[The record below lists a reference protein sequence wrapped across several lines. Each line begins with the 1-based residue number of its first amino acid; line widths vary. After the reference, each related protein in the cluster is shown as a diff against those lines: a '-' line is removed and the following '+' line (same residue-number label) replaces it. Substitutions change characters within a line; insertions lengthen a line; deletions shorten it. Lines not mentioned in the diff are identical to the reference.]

1 MKHPTYLLLT
11 AIILSAKPAFA
22 EVEFHKDVMPLIEAN
37 CVTCH
42 ARKGVSFSF
51 EDPDETY
58 NFRAAIALSVE
69 NGRMPPWLA
78 EPGHQEYVGD
88 YSLTTDERE
97 LIADW
102 AAAGFPR
109 SESVSVAA
117 ANNEIM
123 SFDADLTIAVLPDG
137 TYLPPQDR
145 TDEYRCF
152 IVDWPYETDKYVTG
166 FMAEPGNTR
175 VAHHLVNHAIGPDA
189 VEIIK
194 ALSDEEEGPGHRC
207 FGGPLPDR
215 IGDDGMKEK
224 IEARFPGG
232 WETLLEDNYWLSHWA
247 PGTYGV
253 EFPEDTGILMVPGSA
268 IVVQMHY
275 YTAFAPGESDSNTVM
290 HFQVADTVRKP
301 SINYPLTNNRWLFG
315 ARNHTMQ
322 ISPGSSATF
331 ETSVGFDHIADYA
344 AEVLMV
350 DPEEVSRVE
359 LQSANVHMHAFGASG
374 IASLLDSDG
383 RKQTL
388 LSIPNWDLAWQ
399 RDFMF
404 TENKVIPR
412 SEFGRSRL
420 IVECTFRNDTEKT
433 VYGGYGSDDEMCFNF
448 SYISLV
454 RRSDE
459 SLDSGDK

>member
-1 MKHPTYLLLT
+1 MKHPTRILLL
-11 AIILSAKPAFA
+11 AILLSARPAFA

-42 ARKGVSFSF
+42 AVDGVSFSF

-58 NFRAAIALSVE
+58 NFRAVIALAVD
-69 NGRMPPWLA
+69 NGSMPPWLA

-88 YSLTTDERE
+88 YSLSADEKA
-97 LIADW
+97 LIAEW
-102 AAAGFPR
+102 AATGYPR
-109 SESVSVAA
+109 SESLSVAA
-117 ANNEIM
+117 AHREFK

-137 TYLPPQDR
+137 SYLPPQDR

-152 IVDWPYETDKYVTG
+152 IVDWPYDTDKYVTG

-189 VEIIK
+189 VEILK
-194 ALSDEEEGPGHRC
+194 ALSEEEEGPGHRC

-215 IGDDGMKEK
+215 IGDDGMKQQ

-232 WETLLEDNYWLSHWA
+232 WEKLVNDNYWLSHWA
-247 PGTYGV
+247 PGMHGL

-268 IVVQMHY
+268 VVVQMHY

-290 HFQVADTVRKP
+290 HFQVADNVTKP

-315 ARNHTMQ
+315 SRNNTLQ
-322 ISPGSSATF
+322 ILPGTSETF
-331 ETSVGFDHIADYA
+331 EVSEGFDDIADYA
-344 AEVLMV
+344 AEVLLI
-350 DPEEVSRVE
+350 DPEEVTGVE
-359 LQSANVHMHAFGASG
+359 LQSANVHMHAFGESG
-374 IASLLDSDG
+374 IASLLDSGG
-383 RKQTL
+383 RKETL
-388 LSIPNWDLAWQ
+388 LNIPNWDLAWQ

-404 TENKVIPR
+404 TEGKVIPR
-412 SEFGRSRL
+412 SEFERSRL
-420 IVECTFRNDTEKT
+420 IVECTFRNDTDKT

-448 SYISLV
+448 SYVSMILGDDETLA
-454 RRSDE
+454 SD
-459 SLDSGDK
+459 DK